1 MKHLPR
7 KTTTRSPDTDSFRF
21 SNAIY
26 IIRYCLNKSS
36 TGYSLEQESYMKWT
50 ARELLSRLRKNPT
63 VSPLIIID
71 DFYDLMDKYSMVNPN
86 TAIVFDTAKEFTEW
100 IINLLSA

>member
-7 KTTTRSPDTDSFRF
+7 KMTMRSPDTDSFRF

-26 IIRYCLNKSS
+26 IIRYCLNESS
-36 TGYSLEQESYMKWT
+36 TGYSLERESYTKWT

-63 VSPLIIID
+63 VSPLIIIE
-71 DFYDLMDKYSMVNPN
+71 DFYDLMDKYSMVNPH
-86 TAIVFDTAKEFTEW
+86 TAIVFGTAKEFTEW
-100 IINLLSA
+100 VINLLMA